1 MHHADAHAV
10 GETEHGRTLLDAF
23 GLEPNDPAKKVDLLD
38 ALPLDALG
46 ELRRLGCRIVSG
58 GLPVP
63 PAHGFQG
70 PREVARH
77 LCGTDEVD
85 VAGDVDREHS
95 WGLDLVVLRPEGQSL
110 SANEQCPSIA
120 AAQNLIDLLLRE
132 SDLGQ
137 WLSHRS
143 AIHPATRCVRLAY
156 ALAGATAWP
165 LAAPHRAQQAHDR
178 APAPCASLPTAASL
192 RPPAH
197 QGRAPRKADRRDAR
211 PAAERAGWHHSTRGH
226 WPLAPPRPAL

>member
-1 MHHADAHAV
+1 MQHADAHAV

-132 SDLGQ
+132 SELGQ
-137 WLSHRS
+137 WLRHRS
-143 AIHPATRCVRLAY
+143 EVHPATRCVRLAD
-156 ALAGATAWP
+156 AGAAATASP
-165 LAAPHRAQQAHDR
+165 LVAPHRVRQAHDR
-178 APAPCASLPTAASL
+178 APAPCASSPTSAFP
-192 RPPAH
+192 RPPAPR
-197 QGRAPRKADRRDAR
+197 GRVPKRQTTVAHDLPQKEPDSI
-211 PAAERAGWHHSTRGH
+211 AELEAIG
-226 WPLAPPRPAL
+226 L